1 LTTLEVDGTK
11 PVTTLQIRLGDGTR
25 QTARFNHTHTIADI
39 RSWIN
44 AGNPGMASR
53 NYVLMTTFPSKEL
66 SEEGMTIEEAKLM
79 GSVVVQ
85 KWT

>member
-1 LTTLEVDGTK
+1 LTTFEVDGTK

-44 AGNPGMASR
+44 AGNPGMGSR

-66 SEEGMTIEEAKLM
+66 SDEGMTIEEAKLM